1 MDYVLNI
8 IPQMMDGC
16 LVSFQ
21 VFIITIVLSIPLGIL
36 LSLGRVSGI
45 KPLQALIGGYVWILR
60 GSPLMLQIFFV
71 YFVLP
76 SVGIRLPDFESAIVA
91 FVLNY
96 AAYFCEIFRAGIQA
110 IPAGQYEA
118 AHTLGMNYVQT
129 MRRIILP
136 QVIRIIL
143 PPISNETITLV
154 KDTSLVYVLAMN
166 DLMRTARNL
175 VQRDFSI
182 TPFIVAAVF
191 YLLATLI
198 LTIVFERLEMR
209 AKLLP
214 LSALGVVAR
223 APCCAAS
230 TSWKRLIR
238 AALLSTVK
246 SCAVKPPVA
255 RNMSRTM
262 MSAASPAKWAWY
274 SSSSTFFRI

>member
-96 AAYFCEIFRAGIQA
+96 
-110 IPAGQYEA
+110 
-118 AHTLGMNYVQT
+118 VQT

-198 LTIVFERLEMR
+198 LTLVFERLE
-209 AKLLP
+209 
-214 LSALGVVAR
+214 
-223 APCCAAS
+223 
-230 TSWKRLIR
+230 KRF
-238 AALLSTVK
+238 
-246 SCAVKPPVA
+246 
-255 RNMSRTM
+255 SR
-262 MSAASPAKWAWY
+262 Y
-274 SSSSTFFRI
+274 DQ

>member
-1 MDYVLNI
+1 MDFFDFSGIVPALPGLWNGMVMTLKLMVLGVIGGVALGTVLALMRLSSSKWLANLAGAYVNY
-8 IPQMMDGC
+8 
-16 LVSFQ
+16 FR
-21 VFIITIVLSIPLGIL
+21 SIPLL
-36 LSLGRVSGI
+36 LVITWFYLAV
-45 KPLQALIGGYVWILR
+45 P
-60 GSPLMLQIFFV
+60 
-71 YFVLP
+71 FVLRWITGKDTP
-76 SVGIRLPDFESAIVA
+76 IGAFESCMVA
-91 FVLNY
+91 FVMFE

-198 LTIVFERLEMR
+198 LTLVFERLE
-209 AKLLP
+209 
-214 LSALGVVAR
+214 
-223 APCCAAS
+223 
-230 TSWKRLIR
+230 KRF
-238 AALLSTVK
+238 
-246 SCAVKPPVA
+246 
-255 RNMSRTM
+255 SR
-262 MSAASPAKWAWY
+262 Y
-274 SSSSTFFRI
+274 DQ